1 MTEYKSFINS
11 IYGTINDKNM
21 SDTEKSNIVIDGIQ
35 RIMSKSTSKSSSQ
48 SKKTDDSK
56 MSCSSFTNTVVQ
68 FVCKLDKNKEK
79 LCNIPKAVAWALGE
93 AKINTVI
100 SFITKN
106 DAFVDA
112 VWERSQMYDD
122 SKKEITR
129 LLNSLA
135 DKPSETCVKPFLQ
148 KLIEKSTSSS
158 MSVESRPSS
167 TSSLSSVGTSLTS
180 RESTSSSMSEES
192 RPSSMSSR
200 ESTSSS
206 MSEELRPSSMSS
218 LTSVKSDVTDTEEVI
233 PSSKSSY
240 GDNKRYGKRFLSLPT
255 LPKNT
260 PTTVGES
267 LNDEQK
273 NPNNMWKDE
282 SQVYNPSNMWKDEE
296 DFEGGKTRRKR
307 YRNKKRKGRKTRK
320 GIKTRK
326 GRTRSYKK

>member
-148 KLIEKSTSSS
+148 RLIEKSTSSS

-206 MSEELRPSSMSS
+206 MLRPSSMSS

-233 PSSKSSY
+233 PSSKSSS
-240 GDNKRYGKRFLSLPT
+240 GDNKRYGKRFLSPPT

-260 PTTVGES
+260 PTTVGEP

-273 NPNNMWKDE
+273 NPNNMWKDV
-282 SQVYNPSNMWKDEE
+282 SQVYNPSNMWKDE
-296 DFEGGKTRRKR
+296 DNFEGGKTRRKR
-307 YRNKKRKGRKTRK
+307 KRYINKKRKWTRTRKGRKTRK
-320 GIKTRK
+320 G
-326 GRTRSYKK
+326 RTRSSKK

>member
-167 TSSLSSVGTSLTS
+167 LRSLSSVGSSLTS

-206 MSEELRPSSMSS
+206 MSRPSS

-233 PSSKSSY
+233 PSSKSSS
-240 GDNKRYGKRFLSLPT
+240 GDNKRYGKRFLSPPT

-260 PTTVGES
+260 PTTVGEP

-273 NPNNMWKDE
+273 NPNNMWKDV
-282 SQVYNPSNMWKDEE
+282 SQVYNPKNMWKEEE

-307 YRNKKRKGRKTRK
+307 KRYINKKRKWTRTRKGRKTRK
-320 GIKTRK
+320 GRN
-326 GRTRSYKK
+326 RSSKK